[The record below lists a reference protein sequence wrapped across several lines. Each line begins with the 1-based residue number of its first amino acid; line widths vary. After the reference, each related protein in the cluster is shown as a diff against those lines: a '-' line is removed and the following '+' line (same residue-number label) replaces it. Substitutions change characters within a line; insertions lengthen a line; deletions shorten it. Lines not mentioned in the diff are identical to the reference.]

1 VRIIFWGTPEYSI
14 ASLDIFI
21 KSKHEVIGVV
31 SQPDKKRS
39 RGNKLISSP
48 VKSFAEQES
57 IKIYTP
63 EKISDNI
70 HFINELKSL
79 SCDLFIVIAYGKI
92 LPKEILEIPKFGC
105 WNAHASLLPRWRGAA
120 PIQWSLIKGDE
131 FTGVGIMK
139 MNEGLDTG
147 DLLLEEKIK
156 IGNDDNL
163 NKLSDKLSILSAK
176 LFLNAISLVEEN
188 ISNSFNYKLT
198 KQNTLG
204 REITYAR
211 MIEKSD
217 FKLVWSNE
225 AFKIS
230 QKIKALYPRAS
241 TTFRGKNLK
250 IIKIKVLSSDEIK
263 NEKYLKMRNYSK
275 PGIILSV
282 LENEGIIISTKTD
295 PIILL
300 EAKLEGKNISSK
312 NQLIQQLKPTV
323 GEYFSD

>member
-21 KSKHEVIGVV
+21 KSKHEVIAVV

-39 RGNKLISSP
+39 RGNKLIASA
-48 VKSFAEQES
+48 VKSFAKKES

-63 EKISDNI
+63 EKIRGNI
-70 HFINELKSL
+70 DFINELKSL

-92 LPKEILEIPKFGC
+92 LPKEILDIPKFGC

-147 DLLLEEKIK
+147 DILLEEKIK
-156 IGNDDNL
+156 INNNDNL
-163 NKLSDKLSILSAK
+163 NTLSEKLSILSAK
-176 LFLNAISLVEEN
+176 LFLNATSLIEEN
-188 ISNSFNYKLT
+188 INKNTNPQLT
-198 KQNTLG
+198 KQNTLE

-217 FKLVWSNE
+217 YKVFWSNE
-225 AFKIS
+225 AFEIF
-230 QKIKALYPRAS
+230 QKINALYPQAN
-241 TTFRGKNLK
+241 TTFRGKNIK
-250 IIKIKVLSSDEIK
+250 IIKIKVLSCDGIN
-263 NEKYLKMRNYSK
+263 NEKYSFTKNYTN
-275 PGIILSV
+275 PGIIIAV
-282 LENEGIIISTKTD
+282 IENEGIIISTKTD

-312 NQLIQQLKPTV
+312 NQLIQQLNPSV
-323 GEYFSD
+323 GEYLSD

>member
-14 ASLDIFI
+14 ASLDYFI
-21 KSKHEVIGVV
+21 KSKHEVIAVV

-63 EKISDNI
+63 EKISGNI
-70 HFINELKSL
+70 DFINELKLL
-79 SCDLFIVIAYGKI
+79 SCDLFMVIAYGKI

-147 DLLLEEKIK
+147 EILLEEKIK
-156 IGNDDNL
+156 INNNDNL
-163 NKLSDKLSILSAK
+163 NTLSEKLSILSAK
-176 LFLNAISLVEEN
+176 LFLNATSLIEEN
-188 ISNSFNYKLT
+188 INKNTNYQLT
-198 KQNTLG
+198 KQSSIK
-204 REITYAR
+204 REISYAR

-217 FKLVWSNE
+217 FKVVWSNE

-230 QKIKALYPRAS
+230 QKIKALYPRAN

-250 IIKIKVLSSDEIK
+250 ILKIKVLNSDEIK
-263 NEKYLKMRNYSK
+263 NEKYLFISNYSR
-275 PGIILSV
+275 PGIILAV
-282 LENEGIIISTKTD
+282 IENEGIIISTKTD

-323 GEYFSD
+323 GDYFSD

>member
-14 ASLDIFI
+14 PSLDIFI
-21 KSKHEVIGVV
+21 KSKHDVIAVI

-48 VKSFAEQES
+48 VKSIAEQES

-63 EKISDNI
+63 EKIRGNI
-70 HFINELKSL
+70 DFLNELKSL

-92 LPKEILEIPKFGC
+92 LPKEILAIPKFGC

-147 DLLLEEKIK
+147 DILLEEKIK
-156 IGNDDNL
+156 IINNDNL
-163 NKLSDKLSILSAK
+163 NTLSEILSILSAK
-176 LFLNAISLVEEN
+176 LFLNATSLIEEN
-188 ISNSFNYKLT
+188 INKNTNPQLT
-198 KQNTLG
+198 KQNILG

-217 FKLVWSNE
+217 FKVDWGNE
-225 AFKIS
+225 AIKIS
-230 QKIKALYPRAS
+230 QKIKALYPRAY

-263 NEKYLKMRNYSK
+263 NEKYLLMSNYSK
-275 PGIILSV
+275 PGIILAV
-282 LENEGIIISTKTD
+282 IENEGIIISTKTD

-312 NQLIQQLKPTV
+312 KQLIQQLKPSA
-323 GEYFSD
+323 GEYLSD

>member
-1 VRIIFWGTPEYSI
+1 MRIIFWGTPEYSI

-21 KSKHEVIGVV
+21 KSKHEVIAVV

-57 IKIYTP
+57 LKIYTP
-63 EKISDNI
+63 AKIRDNTN
-70 HFINELKSL
+70 FINELKSL

-92 LPKEILEIPKFGC
+92 LPKEILKIPKFGC

-156 IGNDDNL
+156 IDNNDNL
-163 NKLSDKLSILSAK
+163 STLSEKLSMLSAK
-176 LFLNAISLVEEN
+176 LFLNASSLLEEN
-188 ISNSFNYKLT
+188 INKNTNSQLT

-217 FKLVWSNE
+217 FKVDWSDE
-225 AFKIS
+225 AIKIYR
-230 QKIKALYPRAS
+230 KIKALYPRAN
-241 TTFRGKNLK
+241 TTFRNKNLK
-250 IIKIKVLSSDEIK
+250 ILKIKILSSDEIK
-263 NEKYLKMRNYSK
+263 NEKYLFINNYSK

-282 LENEGIIISTKTD
+282 IENEGIIISTKTD

-312 NQLIQQLKPTV
+312 NQLIQQLKPSV
-323 GEYFSD
+323 GENLSD

>member
-1 VRIIFWGTPEYSI
+1 MRIIFWGTPEYSL

-21 KSKHEVIGVV
+21 KSKHEVIAVI

-57 IKIYTP
+57 IKVYTP
-63 EKISDNI
+63 EKIRSNI
-70 HFINELKSL
+70 NFISELKSL

-120 PIQWSLIKGDE
+120 PIQWSLMMGDE

-156 IGNDDNL
+156 IESNDNL
-163 NKLSDKLSILSAK
+163 NTLTKKLSILSAN
-176 LFLNAISLVEEN
+176 LFLNATSLIEEN
-188 ISNSFNYKLT
+188 IKKNTNSQLT

-211 MIEKSD
+211 MIEKVD
-217 FKLVWSNE
+217 YKVDWSNE
-225 AFKIS
+225 PFKIS
-230 QKIKALYPRAS
+230 RKIKALYPRAN
-241 TTFRGKNLK
+241 TTFKGKNLK
-250 IIKIKVLSSDEIK
+250 IIKIKVLSSEEIN
-263 NEKYLKMRNYSK
+263 NEKYCFMSNYSK
-275 PGIILSV
+275 PGIILAII
-282 LENEGIIISTKTD
+282 ENEGIIISTKND

-312 NQLIQQLKPTV
+312 KQMIQQLNPSV
-323 GEYFSD
+323 GEYLSD

>member
-21 KSKHEVIGVV
+21 KSKHELIGVV

-48 VKSFAEQES
+48 VKSLAEQES

-63 EKISDNI
+63 AKIRDNTQ
-70 HFINELKSL
+70 FINELKSL

-131 FTGVGIMK
+131 FTGVGYIK

-147 DLLLEEKIK
+147 DILLEEKIK
-156 IGNDDNL
+156 ISNNDNL
-163 NKLSDKLSILSAK
+163 NTLSEKLSILSAK
-176 LFLNAISLVEEN
+176 LFLNATSIIEEN
-188 ISNSFNYKLT
+188 INKNTNPQLI
-198 KQNTLG
+198 KQNTLR

-217 FKLVWSNE
+217 FKIDWGNE
-225 AFKIS
+225 AIKIYR
-230 QKIKALYPRAS
+230 QIKALYPRAN
-241 TTFRGKNLK
+241 TTFKGKNLK
-250 IIKIKVLSSDEIK
+250 ILKIKVLSSDEIK
-263 NEKYLKMRNYSK
+263 NEKYLFMSNYSR
-275 PGIILSV
+275 PGIILAV
-282 LENEGIIISTKTD
+282 IENEGIIISTKTD
-295 PIILL
+295 QIILL
-300 EAKLEGKNISSK
+300 EAKLEGKKISIK
-312 NQLIQQLKPTV
+312 KLLIQQLKPSV
-323 GEYFSD
+323 GEYLSD

>member
-1 VRIIFWGTPEYSI
+1 MRIIFWGTPEYSI
-14 ASLDIFI
+14 PSLDIFI
-21 KSKHEVIGVV
+21 KSKHEVIAVV

-39 RGNKLISSP
+39 RGNKLIASP
-48 VKSFAEQES
+48 VKSIAEKES

-63 EKISDNI
+63 EKIRGNI
-70 HFINELKSL
+70 DFINELKSL

-163 NKLSDKLSILSAK
+163 NTLSEKLSFLSAK
-176 LFLNAISLVEEN
+176 LFLNATSLLEEN
-188 ISNSFNYKLT
+188 INPHLT
-198 KQNTLG
+198 KQNSLG

-217 FKLVWSNE
+217 FKVDWGNE
-225 AFKIS
+225 AIQIS
-230 QKIKALYPRAS
+230 QKIKALYPRAY

-250 IIKIKVLSSDEIK
+250 ILKIKVLSIDVIK
-263 NEKYLKMRNYSK
+263 NEKYFFMSNYSI
-275 PGIILSV
+275 PGIILAV
-282 LENEGIIISTKTD
+282 IENEGIIISTKTD

-312 NQLIQQLKPTV
+312 KQLIQQLKPSA
-323 GEYFSD
+323 GEYLSD